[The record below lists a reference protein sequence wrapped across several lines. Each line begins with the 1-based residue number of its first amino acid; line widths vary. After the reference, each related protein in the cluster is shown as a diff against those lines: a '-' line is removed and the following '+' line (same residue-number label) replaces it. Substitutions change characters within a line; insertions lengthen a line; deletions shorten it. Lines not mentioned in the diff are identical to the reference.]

1 MRRNERILPTVPA
14 TLAGAA
20 VVSVLFA
27 FCVLWTACVNHSER
41 TVGKYGVFTRN
52 LAAVPGVTESVQAVY
67 SLASLQFYSKAPQ
80 LPASAPI
87 IRAGGPAAAPT
98 VVSQSLPPT
107 DSPKPAVLDNRR
119 LFALGAIETGNN
131 DNEIGQAGEVSRY
144 QIMPSVWKHYSRSS
158 YYDNPQV
165 SRAVAQQHWSSLRAS
180 FKKQTGREP
189 DSFDMYVLWN
199 TCYGYYAS
207 KGFHPGRLDSAVRD
221 RAQRFVNLVE
231 RGES

>member
-1 MRRNERILPTVPA
+1 MRRSERILPIVPA
-14 TLAGAA
+14 TLIGALL
-20 VVSVLFA
+20 VPVLF
-27 FCVLWTACVNHSER
+27 VLCALWMARVNHSER
-41 TVGKYGVFTRN
+41 MVGKYSVFTRN
-52 LAAVPGVTESVQAVY
+52 PAVVPGVAKSVQAVY
-67 SLASLQFYSKAPQ
+67 SLSSLQLFYKAPQ

-87 IRAGGPAAAPT
+87 IRTAPAAAPT
-98 VVSQSLPPT
+98 VVAQSLAPAV
-107 DSPKPAVLDNRR
+107 SHKPAVLDNRR

-144 QIMPSVWKHYSRSS
+144 QIMPSVWKHYNHSS

-180 FKKQTGREP
+180 FKKKTGREP
-189 DSFDMYVLWN
+189 DNFDMYVLWN

>member
-1 MRRNERILPTVPA
+1 MPIVPA
-14 TLAGAA
+14 TLIGALL
-20 VVSVLFA
+20 VPVLF
-27 FCVLWTACVNHSER
+27 VLCALWMARVNHSER
-41 TVGKYGVFTRN
+41 MVGKYSVFTRN
-52 LAAVPGVTESVQAVY
+52 PAVVPGVAKSVQAVY
-67 SLASLQFYSKAPQ
+67 SLSSLQLFYKAPQ

-87 IRAGGPAAAPT
+87 IRTAPAAAPT
-98 VVSQSLPPT
+98 VVAQSLAPAV
-107 DSPKPAVLDNRR
+107 SHKPAVLDNRR
-119 LFALGAIETGNN
+119 LFALGAIETGYN

-144 QIMPSVWKHYSRSS
+144 QIMPSVWKHYNHSS

-180 FKKQTGREP
+180 FKKKTGREP
-189 DSFDMYVLWN
+189 DNFDMYVLWN

>member
-1 MRRNERILPTVPA
+1 MPTVPA
-14 TLAGAA
+14 TLIGALL
-20 VVSVLFA
+20 VPVLF
-27 FCVLWTACVNHSER
+27 VLCALWMARVNHSER
-41 TVGKYGVFTRN
+41 MVGKYSVFTRN
-52 LAAVPGVTESVQAVY
+52 PAVVPGVAKSVQAVY
-67 SLASLQFYSKAPQ
+67 SLSSLQLFYKAPQ

-87 IRAGGPAAAPT
+87 IRTAPAAAPT
-98 VVSQSLPPT
+98 VVAQSLAPAV
-107 DSPKPAVLDNRR
+107 SHKPAVLDNRR

-144 QIMPSVWKHYSRSS
+144 QIMPSVWKHYNHSS

-180 FKKQTGREP
+180 FKKKTGREP
-189 DSFDMYVLWN
+189 DNFDMYVLWN

>member
-1 MRRNERILPTVPA
+1 LPIVPA
-14 TLAGAA
+14 TLIGALL
-20 VVSVLFA
+20 VPVLF
-27 FCVLWTACVNHSER
+27 VLCALWMARVNHSER
-41 TVGKYGVFTRN
+41 MVGKYSVFTRN
-52 LAAVPGVTESVQAVY
+52 PAVVPGVAKSVQAVY
-67 SLASLQFYSKAPQ
+67 SLSSLQLFYKAPQ

-87 IRAGGPAAAPT
+87 IRTAPAAAPT
-98 VVSQSLPPT
+98 VVAQSLAPAV
-107 DSPKPAVLDNRR
+107 SHKPAVLDNRR

-144 QIMPSVWKHYSRSS
+144 QIMPSVWKHYNHSS

-180 FKKQTGREP
+180 FKKKTGREP
-189 DSFDMYVLWN
+189 DNFDMYVLWN

>member
-1 MRRNERILPTVPA
+1 M
-14 TLAGAA
+14 
-20 VVSVLFA
+20 
-27 FCVLWTACVNHSER
+27 
-41 TVGKYGVFTRN
+41 VGKYGVFTRN
-52 LAAVPGVTESVQAVY
+52 VAAVPGVAESVQAVY

-87 IRAGGPAAAPT
+87 IRTVPAAVPT
-98 VVSQSLPPT
+98 VVAQSLPSA
-107 DSPKPAVLDNRR
+107 DSHKPAVLDNQR

-144 QIMPSVWKHYSRSS
+144 QIMPSVWKHYNHSS
-158 YYDNPQV
+158 YYEDPQV
-165 SRAVAQQHWSSLRAS
+165 SRGVAQQHWSSLRAA
-180 FKKQTGREP
+180 FMKKTGREP

-207 KGFHPGRLDSAVRD
+207 KGFHPGCLDPAVRD

-231 RGES
+231 RRES

>member
-20 VVSVLFA
+20 AVFVLFA
-27 FCVLWTACVNHSER
+27 FCVLWTARVDHSER
-41 TVGKYGVFTRN
+41 TVGKYGAFTRN
-52 LAAVPGVTESVQAVY
+52 PATMSGVAESVQVVY
-67 SLASLQFYSKAPQ
+67 SLASRQIVSKAHQ
-80 LPASAPI
+80 LPVSAPI
-87 IRAGGPAAAPT
+87 IRTVPAAAPT
-98 VVSQSLPPT
+98 VAVRGLPPT
-107 DSPKPAVLDNRR
+107 VSPKPAVLDNRR

-131 DNEIGQAGEVSRY
+131 DSEIGQAGEVSRY
-144 QIMPSVWKHYSRSS
+144 QIMPSVWKHYSHSS

-180 FKKQTGREP
+180 FKKKTGREP
-189 DSFDMYVLWN
+189 DNFDMYVLWN
-199 TCYGYYAS
+199 TCYGYYAN
-207 KGFHPGRLDSAVRD
+207 KGFQPARLDPAVRD

>member
-20 VVSVLFA
+20 VVFVLFA
-27 FCVLWTACVNHSER
+27 CCVVWAARFNHSER
-41 TVGKYGVFTRN
+41 TIGKYGVFIRN
-52 LAAVPGVTESVQAVY
+52 PAAVPGVAESVQAVY
-67 SLASLQFYSKAPQ
+67 SLSSLQFFSQAPQ
-80 LPASAPI
+80 LPVSAPI
-87 IRAGGPAAAPT
+87 IRTVPAVAPT
-98 VVSQSLPPT
+98 VVAQSLPPAV
-107 DSPKPAVLDNRR
+107 SHKPAVLDNRR

-144 QIMPSVWKHYSRSS
+144 QIMPSVWKHYNHSS
-158 YYDNPQV
+158 YYEDPQV
-165 SRAVAQQHWSSLRAS
+165 SRGVAQQHWSSLRAA
-180 FKKQTGREP
+180 FMKKTGREP

-207 KGFHPGRLDSAVRD
+207 KGFHPGRLDPVVRD

>member
-1 MRRNERILPTVPA
+1 LPTIPA
-14 TLAGAA
+14 TLTGVA
-20 VVSVLFA
+20 VVSVLLA
-27 FCVLWTACVNHSER
+27 FCLLWTARVNHPER
-41 TVGKYGVFTRN
+41 TAGKYGVSTRN
-52 LAAVPGVTESVQAVY
+52 LAVVPGVAESVQAVY
-67 SLASLQFYSKAPQ
+67 SLASLQFLSKAPQ
-80 LPASAPI
+80 PPVSVPI
-87 IRAGGPAAAPT
+87 VRTMPAAAPT
-98 VVSQSLPPT
+98 VVAQSRPT
-107 DSPKPAVLDNRR
+107 AVSPKPAILDNRS

-144 QIMPSVWKHYSRSS
+144 QIMPSVWKHYSHSS

-180 FKKQTGREP
+180 FKKKTGREP
-189 DSFDMYVLWN
+189 DNFDMYVLWN

-207 KGFHPGRLDSAVRD
+207 KGFHPGRLDPAVRD

>member
-1 MRRNERILPTVPA
+1 MRRSEKISQTVPA
-14 TLAGAA
+14 ALAGAA
-20 VVSVLFA
+20 LVFILFA
-27 FCVLWTACVNHSER
+27 LCVLWTVRVNHSER
-41 TVGKYGVFTRN
+41 TIGKYGVFTRN
-52 LAAVPGVTESVQAVY
+52 VAAVPGVKESVQAIC
-67 SLASLQFYSKAPQ
+67 SLSSLQFLSQAPQ
-80 LPASAPI
+80 PPVSAPI
-87 IRAGGPAAAPT
+87 IRTTSAAAPT
-98 VVSQSLPPT
+98 VLAQSLPPV
-107 DSPKPAVLDNRR
+107 DSHKPAVLDSRR

-144 QIMPSVWKHYSRSS
+144 QIMPSVWKHYSHSS

-180 FKKQTGREP
+180 FKKKTGREP
-189 DSFDMYVLWN
+189 DNFDMYVMWN

-207 KGFHPGRLDSAVRD
+207 KGFQPSRLDPVVRD

>member
-14 TLAGAA
+14 TLIGALL
-20 VVSVLFA
+20 VPVLFA
-27 FCVLWTACVNHSER
+27 LCALWTARFNHSER
-41 TVGKYGVFTRN
+41 TIGKYGVFIRN
-52 LAAVPGVTESVQAVY
+52 PAAVPGVAESVQAVY
-67 SLASLQFYSKAPQ
+67 SLSSLQLFSKAPQ
-80 LPASAPI
+80 LPASATI
-87 IRAGGPAAAPT
+87 VRTVPAVAPT
-98 VVSQSLPPT
+98 VVAQSLPPAV
-107 DSPKPAVLDNRR
+107 SHKPAVLDNRR

-144 QIMPSVWKHYSRSS
+144 QIMPSVWKHYNHSS
-158 YYDNPQV
+158 YYDDPQV
-165 SRAVAQQHWSSLRAS
+165 SRGVAQQHWSSLRAA
-180 FKKQTGREP
+180 FKKKTGREP

-207 KGFHPGRLDSAVRD
+207 KGFHPYRLDPVVRD

>member
-14 TLAGAA
+14 TLIGALL
-20 VVSVLFA
+20 VPVLF
-27 FCVLWTACVNHSER
+27 VLCALWMARVNHSER
-41 TVGKYGVFTRN
+41 MVGKYSVFTRN
-52 LAAVPGVTESVQAVY
+52 PAVVPGVAKSVQAVY
-67 SLASLQFYSKAPQ
+67 SLSSLQLFYKAPQ

-87 IRAGGPAAAPT
+87 IRTAPAAAPT
-98 VVSQSLPPT
+98 VVAQSLAPAV
-107 DSPKPAVLDNRR
+107 SHKPAVLDNRR

-144 QIMPSVWKHYSRSS
+144 QIMPSVWKHYNHSS

-180 FKKQTGREP
+180 FKKKTGREP
-189 DSFDMYVLWN
+189 DNFDMYVLWN

>member
-1 MRRNERILPTVPA
+1 MRSNQRILPPVPV
-14 TLAGAA
+14 TLIGALP
-20 VVSVLFA
+20 VLVLLA
-27 FCVLWTACVNHSER
+27 FCVCAARVNHSKR
-41 TVGKYGVFTRN
+41 TVGTCGMFTRN
-52 LAAVPGVTESVQAVY
+52 LAAVPGAAESVQAVY
-67 SLASLQFYSKAPQ
+67 SLTSLQFYFKAPP
-80 LPASAPI
+80 LPASAPF
-87 IRAGGPAAAPT
+87 IRTVPAAVLT

-107 DSPKPAVLDNRR
+107 NSPKPAVLDDRR
-119 LFALGAIETGNN
+119 LIALGAIETGNN
-131 DNEIGQAGEVSRY
+131 DNEIGRAGEVSRY
-144 QIMPSVWKHYSRSS
+144 QIMPSVWKHYSHSS

-189 DSFDMYVLWN
+189 DNFDMYVLWN

-207 KGFHPGRLDSAVRD
+207 KGFQPARLDPAVRD